1 MAVEYVNTARNS
13 GVVFAYDLSPRFQEK
28 LPVLRL
34 QGLDPAKKYLVRE
47 INLMPGRK
55 SSFIQNEKILSG
67 DYLMKVGL
75 DMFSHRHNNSMVV
88 ELTAI

>member
-1 MAVEYVNTARNS
+1 
-13 GVVFAYDLSPRFQEK
+13 
-28 LPVLRL
+28 
-34 QGLDPAKKYLVRE
+34 
-47 INLMPGRK
+47 MPGRK

-88 ELTAI
+88 ELTAQ